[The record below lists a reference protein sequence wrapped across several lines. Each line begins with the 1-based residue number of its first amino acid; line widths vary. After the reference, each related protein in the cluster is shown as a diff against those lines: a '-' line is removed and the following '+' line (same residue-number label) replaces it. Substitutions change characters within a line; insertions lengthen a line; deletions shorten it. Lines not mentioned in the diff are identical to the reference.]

1 MSGRSEPTRQEEMSA
16 ESQRRLCEAAIALF
30 AARGYRETSLQDI
43 GEAAGISRGSV
54 AWHFGSKAGLLETI
68 VAQTIDRMLATLD
81 AVGED
86 DSTPLREWLT
96 LYGRLIEG
104 DPAAR
109 LFPMLLLESI
119 GPRAEIRDAYVSF
132 HRRIRGWLDKR
143 FAIAQ
148 ARGEIRSDID
158 ATALATTLWAAL
170 VGAHLQWRL
179 DDELDLEPVFDTLAA
194 LMLVDSVDKAGARIN
209 RR

>member
-1 MSGRSEPTRQEEMSA
+1 MSA
-16 ESQRRLCEAAIALF
+16 ESQRRLCEAAIGLF
-30 AARGYRETSLQDI
+30 AERGYRETSLQDI

-68 VAQTIDRMLATLD
+68 VAQTIDGMLATLD
-81 AVGED
+81 AVADE
-86 DSTPLREWLT
+86 DSTPLREWLA
-96 LYGRLIEG
+96 LYGQLIER

-132 HRRIRGWLDKR
+132 HQRVRAWIDRR
-143 FAIAQ
+143 FTVAQ
-148 ARGEIRSDID
+148 ARGEIRADID
-158 ATALATTLWAAL
+158 ASALATTLWAAL

-194 LMLVDSVDKAGARIN
+194 MMLVASVDQAGARVDP
-209 RR
+209 RRPGA